1 MRMKQR
7 RCRASRAAVLLLAA
21 VGLGGCASRESA
33 SSGAQ
38 PILPLVAGVG
48 EHVTDGIGSIPCTG
62 DDAQSRQLAV
72 RAALQNAVT
81 RASAAYGD
89 AGDVSVDEAV
99 TAHRVERYWH
109 GEGQCFA
116 TVQAVVRTSQLSDR
130 AETRTRD
137 ELRAAGHPVLAFAVS
152 SYRIFEKVAVTR
164 HPAVEVIDALQQELI
179 DRGFDLRRS
188 LKARDQ
194 LLAGGAEE
202 VVAPSSAERQQIK
215 AAALKDGVAFLVQGE
230 IKVTDKGEQ
239 ADGQYLA
246 VVDGTLEAVDL
257 KTEGLVGSSVEVARA
272 KDISQSA
279 AYTKAISGFAIS
291 AAAKLAPQMLKTWK
305 HGGASQ

>member
-1 MRMKQR
+1 MKT
-7 RCRASRAAVLLLAA
+7 CRGRAGLAAVLWLTA
-21 VGLGGCASRESA
+21 VGLVGCASRQSA
-33 SSGAQ
+33 SSAAQ
-38 PILPLVAGVG
+38 PILPLAAGVG
-48 EHVTDGIGSIPCTG
+48 EQLVDGNGSVTCVR

-81 RASAAYGD
+81 RASKAYGD
-89 AGDVSVDEAV
+89 GRDVSVDDVV
-99 TAHRVERYWH
+99 TAHRVERYWQ

-116 TVQAVVRTSQLSDR
+116 TVRAVVRTAVLSDR
-130 AETRTRD
+130 AEDRTRD
-137 ELRAAGHPVLAFAVS
+137 DLSTVGRPVIAFAVS

-194 LLAGGAEE
+194 VLAGEAEE
-202 VVAPSSAERQQIK
+202 VVAPSSAERKQIK

-257 KTEGLVGSSVEVARA
+257 KTEGLVGSSVQVARA

-279 AYTKAISGFAIS
+279 AYTKAIEGFAVA

-305 HGGASQ
+305 HASARQ